1 MHFKTSIRGSDA
13 DAAIYYTAVLIK
25 GGHLREICRRLLVIA
40 SEDIGL
46 AYPQAAS
53 IVYSLVQ
60 SALYIGLP
68 EARIP
73 ISQAV
78 ILLATS
84 PKSNS
89 VVKAIDEAISDIEN
103 GKLGEVPSHL
113 RDAHYTGS
121 KKLGRGVNYKYPHMY
136 ENNYVYQQY
145 IPDKLKNKI
154 YYVPGKNKME
164 IAADNYMKRIKGN
177 HKNNVQNS

>member
-1 MHFKTSIRGSDA
+1 
-13 DAAIYYTAVLIK
+13 
-25 GGHLREICRRLLVIA
+25 
-40 SEDIGL
+40 
-46 AYPQAAS
+46 
-53 IVYSLVQ
+53 
-60 SALYIGLP
+60 
-68 EARIP
+68 
-73 ISQAV
+73 
-78 ILLATS
+78 
-84 PKSNS
+84 
-89 VVKAIDEAISDIEN
+89 
-103 GKLGEVPSHL
+103 LGEVPSHL
-113 RDAHYTGS
+113 RDCHYNGS